1 MLAVRKMTSTEYKER
16 IRFFNRAQPN
26 MHPMALTAR
35 QIIEIHDTILKKY
48 GGTGGVLNEG
58 TLELLVFKTNREK
71 DIFQAGCTDSS
82 YNSGAASFFFDGNKR
97 TALAAAENTLGE
109 AGYYLHADD
118 EEIVHL
124 MQRIAEYKCT
134 VKTIEKWVREK
145 AKATSLP
152 VS

>member
-1 MLAVRKMTSTEYKER
+1 
-16 IRFFNRAQPN
+16 

-58 TLELLVFKTNREK
+58 TLELLVYKTSREK
-71 DIFQAGCTDSS
+71 DIFRQAALILHTI
-82 YNSGAASFFFDGNKR
+82 AAQHPFFDGNKR

-109 AGYYLHADD
+109 AGYNLHADD
-118 EEIVHL
+118 EEIVCL
-124 MQRIAEYKCT
+124 MQKIAEYKCT

-152 VS
+152 VF